1 MVCPK
6 CQAESSDAFCA
17 NCGLDLQIHRQVEN
31 LQKEIS
37 ELRALLSDLR
47 SSSAQKSTEAVAS
60 KIEPTP
66 PPIPTRSIQA
76 WREPVT
82 SSAGN
87 KDTPPLRS
95 AEVTLGQRW
104 FLGIGVFVLLLAI
117 GFFLKY
123 AFDEQWIRPPV
134 QISFGMLVGIFLIG
148 GGEICRRRRWAGLD
162 ISFAALGLGALYLSV
177 YAANQIYR
185 LLPDGLTICV
195 VLLVST
201 VGLLISFLWDSR
213 VLAVLSFLGGYLSP
227 LLFHSDELGNW
238 VFFGYLSALNIATA
252 LLAYM
257 KGWSSLSWIGAIL
270 SWIAFQVWSS
280 THPTAD
286 QWGYAFCFT
295 QLSLFL
301 YSIFP
306 FLQIRSSIGGWRL
319 TGIFIALINGWLC
332 VWKSAE
338 LLQYDKNPLSI
349 VTLAYSVV
357 ALSLALVLW
366 RRSEGGRLAAPSSY
380 GPAVTWLIA
389 QGLIYLL
396 VTWAVILSNKWT
408 ILFWAAQMVATY
420 WIAAKAKDRI
430 LLNGTI
436 ILGFIVTFRFLFV
449 DVDILG
455 FSLANETFVNGLF
468 FRWLI
473 GWFVIACLL
482 AVWWLASRGLV
493 NGVHSGLARWF
504 EIIGLISLFGFLN
517 SELERLSWEWRFS
530 VTLAA
535 FSILWTLSAASLLV
549 VGFLCKRKFYRMC
562 AIVLL
567 FITVA
572 KVLLFD
578 TAEVSAPYRILSC
591 AVLGGILVALSA
603 LYYRF
608 AARLLSV
615 QPPDS
620 SVVRK

>member
-6 CQAESSDAFCA
+6 CQAESGDAFCP

-37 ELRALLSDLR
+37 QLRGILSDLR
-47 SSSAQKSTEAVAS
+47 SSLIQNSVRPDVPKL
-60 KIEPTP
+60 EPTP
-66 PPIPTRSIQA
+66 PPLPTRSVQA
-76 WREPVT
+76 LPESVGSP
-82 SSAGN
+82 AGN
-87 KDTPPLRS
+87 TQLSRS

-134 QISFGMLVGIFLIG
+134 QITFGLLVGIFLIG
-148 GGEICRRRRWAGLD
+148 GGEICRRRKWAGLD

-177 YAANQIYR
+177 YAANQVYR
-185 LLPDGLTICV
+185 LLPDGLTIFV

-252 LLAYM
+252 LLAYV
-257 KGWSSLSWIGAIL
+257 KRWSSLSSIGAVL

-306 FLQIRSSIGGWRL
+306 FLRIHSSTGGWRFTL
-319 TGIFIALINGWLC
+319 IFIALFNGWLC

-338 LLQYDKNPLSI
+338 LLHYDKNPLSI

-357 ALSLALVLW
+357 ALSLALVFW
-366 RRSEGGRLAAPSSY
+366 RRSEGAPLAAPSSY
-380 GPAVTWLIA
+380 GPAVTWLTA

-396 VTWAVILSNKWT
+396 MTWAVILSSKWT
-408 ILFWAAQMVATY
+408 ILFWAAQVVATY
-420 WIAAKAKDRI
+420 WIAAKAKDRV

-436 ILGFIVTFRFLFV
+436 ILGLIVTFRFLFV

-455 FSLANETFVNGLF
+455 FSSADERFVDDLF
-468 FRWLI
+468 FRWFI
-473 GWFVIACLL
+473 GLFVIACFL
-482 AVWWLASRGLV
+482 AVWWLASHGMV
-493 NGVHSGLARWF
+493 NGVHPRLARWF
-504 EIIGLISLFGFLN
+504 EIIGLISFFGFLN
-517 SELERLSWEWRFS
+517 TELARLSWEWRFP

-535 FSILWTLSAASLLV
+535 FSILWTLFAASLLV
-549 VGFLCKRKFYRMC
+549 IGFFWKRKFYRMC

-567 FITVA
+567 FITIG

-608 AARLLSV
+608 ATRLLSV
-615 QPPDS
+615 QPDPS
-620 SVVRK
+620 AVRK

>member
-6 CQAESSDAFCA
+6 CQFESGDAFCP

-37 ELRALLSDLR
+37 EVRELLTNFR
-47 SSSAQKSTEAVAS
+47 SSSVLSPIESKSQKTGPV
-60 KIEPTP
+60 P
-66 PPIPTRSIQA
+66 PPLPMP
-76 WREPVT
+76 PVPVRRAQ
-82 SSAGN
+82 S
-87 KDTPPLRS
+87 PPLSSSGGRRPNAQSGS
-95 AEVTLGQRW
+95 AEVALGQRW

-134 QISFGMLVGIFLIG
+134 QITFGLLVGILLIA
-148 GGEICRRRRWAGLD
+148 GGEICRRRHWAGLD

-185 LLPDGLTICV
+185 LLPDGLTIFV

-201 VGLLISFLWDSR
+201 VGLLISYLWNSR
-213 VLAVLSFLGGYLSP
+213 ILAILSFLGGYLSP
-227 LLFHSDELGNW
+227 LLFHSDEVGNW

-252 LLAYM
+252 LLAYV
-257 KGWSSLSWIGAIL
+257 KRWSSLSSIGAVL

-280 THPTAD
+280 NHATAD
-286 QWGYAFCFT
+286 QWGYAFGFT
-295 QLSLFL
+295 HLSFFL
-301 YSIFP
+301 YSIYP
-306 FLQIRSSIGGWRL
+306 FLRFLSPATGWRF
-319 TGIFIALINGWLC
+319 TRIFIALINGWLC

-338 LLQYDKNPLSI
+338 LLQYEKTPLSL
-349 VTLAYSVV
+349 VTLVYAIV
-357 ALSLALVLW
+357 ALSLALVFW
-366 RRSEGGRLAAPSSY
+366 RRSSY

-396 VTWAVILSNKWT
+396 LTWAVILSDKWT
-408 ILFWAAQMVATY
+408 ILFWAAQMVVTY
-420 WIAAKAKDRI
+420 WIAAKANDRV
-430 LLNGTI
+430 LLIGTI
-436 ILGFIVTFRFLFV
+436 VLGVIVTFRFLFI

-455 FSLANETFVNGLF
+455 FSLANERFADGLF
-468 FRWLI
+468 SRWLV
-473 GWFVIACLL
+473 GLFVVACLL
-482 AVWWLASRGLV
+482 TVSWLAFRGSV
-493 NGVHSGLARWF
+493 NRVHSGLARWF
-504 EIIGLISLFGFLN
+504 EIIGLISLFGFFN
-517 SELERLSWEWRFS
+517 SELERLSWDWRFP

-535 FSILWTLSAASLLV
+535 FSILWTFFAASLLV
-549 VGFLCKRKFYRMC
+549 IGFFWKRKFYRIC

-567 FITVA
+567 LITVV
-572 KVLLFD
+572 KVLIFD

-608 AARLLSV
+608 AARF
-615 QPPDS
+615 DHE
-620 SVVRK
+620 R